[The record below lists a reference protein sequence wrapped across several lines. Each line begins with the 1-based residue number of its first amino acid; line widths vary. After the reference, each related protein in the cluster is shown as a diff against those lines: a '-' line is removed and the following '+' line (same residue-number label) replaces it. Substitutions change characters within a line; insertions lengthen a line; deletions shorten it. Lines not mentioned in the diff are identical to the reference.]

1 VCLLTGGFL
10 LNRRVPNAVVTNI
23 AIAAVAMVP
32 VFFGENVGYA
42 QVPVSASSATVPAI
56 KRLIDNLATTLN
68 I

>member
-1 VCLLTGGFL
+1 VE
-10 LNRRVPNAVVTNI
+10 TNI
-23 AIAAVAMVP
+23 AIAAVDTVP

>member
-1 VCLLTGGFL
+1 VE
-10 LNRRVPNAVVTNI
+10 TNI
-23 AIAAVAMVP
+23 AIAAVGTVP

-42 QVPVSASSATVPAI
+42 RVLVSASSATVPAI